1 MKINFYKNLVKMSF
15 LFIGVL
21 SQLKPDAAELLS
33 FHFDNKTEILSSN
46 ECHKNENNVLTLI

>member
-1 MKINFYKNLVKMSF
+1 MSF

-46 ECHKNENNVLTLI
+46 ECHKNENNADINLSKI

>member
-1 MKINFYKNLVKMSF
+1 MSF

-46 ECHKNENNVLTLI
+46 ECHKNENKVLTLI